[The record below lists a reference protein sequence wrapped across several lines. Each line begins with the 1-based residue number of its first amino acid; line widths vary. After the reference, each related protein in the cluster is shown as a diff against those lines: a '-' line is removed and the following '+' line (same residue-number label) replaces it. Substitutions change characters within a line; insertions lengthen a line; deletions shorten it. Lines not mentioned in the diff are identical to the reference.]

1 MVWWIQV
8 GLEDRKG
15 KEGYQ
20 DGMLEEKE
28 VDEVTLGAL
37 ERSRKR
43 RRNGK

>member
-1 MVWWIQV
+1 MVWWIRV

-15 KEGYQ
+15 KEGYR

-28 VDEVTLGAL
+28 VDEVALEVL
-37 ERSRKR
+37 ERSRKK

>member
-1 MVWWIQV
+1 MVWWIRV

-15 KEGYQ
+15 KEGYR
-20 DGMLEEKE
+20 DGMPEEKE
-28 VDEVTLGAL
+28 VDEVALGAP